1 MERMGRRMDA
11 VKGWA
16 AALCAVAIGC
26 TLLQMLA
33 PKGGMGKIF
42 RMITAAFFLCC
53 LVSPLLNLKSLLKLD
68 LESLPTEI
76 QSEMPENRLNEQV
89 ERQIS
94 AAVQRLTETTL
105 EGYGLSAEKIV
116 TEMDTSE
123 DGSIYIKR
131 IILYLDKQN
140 MAQSLTIRQLLEQR
154 LGLEVDVAADG

>member
-1 MERMGRRMDA
+1 MDA

-33 PKGGMGKIF
+33 PKDGMGKIF

-53 LVSPLLNLKSLLKLD
+53 LVTPLLNLKSLTNLNLD
-68 LESLPTEI
+68 SLPADI
-76 QSEMPENRLNEQV
+76 RSEMLENRVNEQV
-89 ERQIS
+89 ERQIG
-94 AAVQRLTETTL
+94 AAVQKLAEATL
-105 EGYGLSAEKIV
+105 SSHNLSAEKIV
-116 TEMDTSE
+116 TETDTSE

-140 MAQSLTIRQLLEQR
+140 MTQSLAVRQLMEQR
-154 LGLEVDVAADG
+154 LGLEVDIEAAEG

>member
-1 MERMGRRMDA
+1 MDA

-26 TLLQMLA
+26 TVLQMLA

-53 LVSPLLNLKSLLKLD
+53 LVSPLMNLKSLTKLNLD
-68 LESLPTEI
+68 SLPAEI
-76 QSEMPENRLNEQV
+76 RSELLENRVNEQV

-94 AAVQRLTETTL
+94 AAVEQMAASTL
-105 EGYGLSAEKIV
+105 KGYNLSAEKIV

-140 MAQSLTIRQLLEQR
+140 LAQSLTIRQLLEQR
-154 LGLEVDVAADG
+154 LGLEVDVAAADG

>member
-1 MERMGRRMDA
+1 MEA

-16 AALCAVAIGC
+16 AALCAAAIGC
-26 TLLQMLA
+26 TVLQLLA

-53 LVSPLLNLKSLLKLD
+53 LVSPLLNLRSLLTLNLD
-68 LESLPTEI
+68 SLPVDI
-76 QSEMPENRLNEQV
+76 QSEMLENRVNEQI

-94 AAVQRLTETTL
+94 ETVQQLTESTL
-105 EGYGLSAEKIV
+105 EGYDLSAEKIV

-131 IILYLDKQN
+131 ITLYLDKQN
-140 MAQSLTIRQLLEQR
+140 ITQSLVIRQLLEQR
-154 LGLEVDVAADG
+154 LGLEVDVAAADE